1 MSEHSYQVE
10 IRWTGNRGSGT
21 SAYSAYDRD
30 YTVTSKGKPVLQG
43 SSDPAFLGDPA
54 KWNPED
60 MLVASISAC
69 HKLWYLHLCA
79 INKIVVTGYVDNAV
93 GFMVDEHPTR
103 KGHFTKVILHPE
115 VEITLNSDRIL
126 ASKLHEQAHRECFL
140 ANSVNF
146 EIQCEPLIRSL

>member
-10 IRWTGNRGSGT
+10 IRWTGNRGVGT
-21 SAYSAYDRD
+21 SAYGAYDRD
-30 YTVTSKGKPVLQG
+30 YTVTSNGKPVLQG
-43 SSDPAFLGDPA
+43 SSDPAFLGNPA

-60 MLVASISAC
+60 MLVASIAAC

-115 VEITLNSDRIL
+115 VEITLNSDRML

>member
-1 MSEHSYQVE
+1 MSEHHYNVKIS
-10 IRWTGNRGSGT
+10 WTGNRGTGT
-21 SAYSAYDRD
+21 SAYKAYGRD
-30 YTVTSKGKPVLQG
+30 FTATSQDKPVLQG

-60 MLVASISAC
+60 MLVASIAAC

-79 INKIVVTGYVDNAV
+79 VNNIIVTSYVDNAV
-93 GFMVDEHPTR
+93 GYMVDQHPTR

-115 VEITLNSDRIL
+115 VEVMSGSDKKL
-126 ASKLHEQAHRECFL
+126 AIKLHDEAHHECFL

-146 EIQCEPLIRSL
+146 EIQCEPTIK

>member
-1 MSEHSYQVE
+1 MSEHHYKVKIS
-10 IRWTGNRGSGT
+10 WTGNRGTGT
-21 SAYSAYDRD
+21 SAYKAYSRD
-30 YTVTSKGKPVLQG
+30 FTASSQGKAVLQG

-79 INKIVVTGYVDNAV
+79 VNNIIVTSYVDNAV
-93 GFMVDEHPTR
+93 GYMVDEHPTR
-103 KGHFTKVILHPE
+103 KGHFTKVILRPDVE
-115 VEITLNSDRIL
+115 VMPGSDKEL
-126 ASKLHEQAHRECFL
+126 AIKLHDDAHHECFL

-146 EIQCEPLIRSL
+146 EIQCEPTIK

>member
-1 MSEHSYQVE
+1 MSEHSFEVE
-10 IRWTGNRGSGT
+10 IKWTGNRGTGT
-21 SAYSAYDRD
+21 CAYNTYGRD
-30 YTVTSKGKPVLQG
+30 YTAVSKGKPVLQG
-43 SSDPAFLGDPA
+43 SSAPAFLGDPA

-79 INKIVVTGYVDNAV
+79 VNKVVVTSYFDRAIGY
-93 GFMVDEHPTR
+93 MIDEHPTG

-115 VEITLNSDRIL
+115 VEITSGSDKVL
-126 ASKLHEQAHRECFL
+126 ASKLHEQAHHECFL

-146 EIQCEPLIRSL
+146 EIQCEALIK